1 MEFEDSLVYR
11 TSYRTIMAIQRNS
24 TNKQTNKQTAEK
36 GDLLIVATLG
46 RRTKIQQKL

>member
-1 MEFEDSLVYR
+1 
-11 TSYRTIMAIQRNS
+11 MAIQRNS

-46 RRTKIQQKL
+46 RRTKKYSESPKLF